1 MNTSSKDVPE
11 FDTEATLNSL
21 KDSHAARRAMDY
33 YLKPALNEPDKEEEK
48 FFEIRRSLSC
58 EEAMIHAS
66 DLLRCAAAT
75 AYDAAD
81 NLRGANRDLAFS
93 VVHMIDLAKALVDKS
108 LESQRYESS

>member
-11 FDTEATLNSL
+11 LDTETTLNSL
-21 KDSHAARRAMDY
+21 KGSHAARRAMDY
-33 YLKPALNEPDKEEEK
+33 YLKPALTGSDKEEK
-48 FFEIRRSLSC
+48 FFEVRRNLSS

-81 NLRGANRDLAFS
+81 NLRGAKRDLAFS

-108 LESQRYESS
+108 LESQRFESS

>member
-1 MNTSSKDVPE
+1 
-11 FDTEATLNSL
+11 
-21 KDSHAARRAMDY
+21 
-33 YLKPALNEPDKEEEK
+33 
-48 FFEIRRSLSC
+48 
-58 EEAMIHAS
+58 

-108 LESQRYESS
+108 LESQRSESS

>member
-11 FDTEATLNSL
+11 LDTEATLSSL
-21 KDSHAARRAMDY
+21 KGSHAALRAMDY
-33 YLKPALNEPDKEEEK
+33 SLKPPHGDIGKEEK
-48 FFEIRRSLSC
+48 FFEIRSSLSS

-81 NLRGANRDLAFS
+81 NLHGPNRDLAFS

-108 LESQRYESS
+108 LEGQRHESA

>member
-11 FDTEATLNSL
+11 LKTEATLNSL
-21 KDSHAARRAMDY
+21 KGSDAARRAMDY
-33 YLKPALNEPDKEEEK
+33 YLKPASTEPAKDEK
-48 FFEIRRSLSC
+48 FFEIRRSLSS

-75 AYDAAD
+75 AYDAAN

-108 LESQRYESS
+108 LESQRHESS

>member
-1 MNTSSKDVPE
+1 MNTSSKDVPGL
-11 FDTEATLNSL
+11 DTEATFSSL
-21 KDSHAARRAMDY
+21 TSKHAMRRAMDH
-33 YLKPALNEPDKEEEK
+33 PMEPPHGSINKEEK
-48 FFEIRRSLSC
+48 FFEIRSSLSS

-81 NLRGANRDLAFS
+81 NLHGPNRDLAFS

-108 LESQRYESS
+108 LEGQRHEIA

>member
-1 MNTSSKDVPE
+1 MNTSRKDVSE
-11 FDTEATLNSL
+11 YDTDATLNSL

-33 YLKPALNEPDKEEEK
+33 YLKPNVAGTEKEEK
-48 FFEIRRSLSC
+48 FFEIRRNLSR

-81 NLRGANRDLAFS
+81 NLRGASRDLAFS
-93 VVHMIDLAKALVDKS
+93 VVHMIDLAKALVDRS
-108 LESQRYESS
+108 LESQRCESS